1 MRSKVTK
8 LYDYTRVE
16 IPEELRRWRMTEEAL
31 EAHLTALGRSHALE
45 KDAEE
50 VRAGDSVVCRGESA
64 VGRWNKPVL
73 LFYPGSGLCEK
84 VIEDALVGLKP
95 GESRTIAASEGM

>member
-8 LYDYTRVE
+8 LYDHTKAEV
-16 IPEELRRWRMTEEAL
+16 PAELRLWRVSEEKIDEQLASL
-31 EAHLTALGRSHALE
+31 SRTHALE
-45 KDAEE
+45 SDVTE
-50 VRAGDSVVCRGESA
+50 VRTGDSVVCRGESA

-84 VIEDALVGLKP
+84 VI
-95 GESRTIAASEGM
+95 